1 MLNIKLLYTF
11 VVYYL
16 TNTVYH
22 MINIENLSYAYPKKE
37 ALFERL
43 NLELKPGSITGLLG
57 VNGAG
62 KTTLLKLL
70 SGMLSI
76 RHGKIKVNN
85 HIPFNRELEFLED
98 LYFVAE
104 EYYLP
109 QVKISQYVKAYIGFY
124 PKFSLNKFR
133 SILSDFQLDENHK
146 LHELS
151 HGQKKKFIVSFA
163 LATNCSLLIFDEPTN
178 GLDIP
183 SKVAFRKIMAGSIDE
198 NQLVIISTH
207 QVKDVENLIDDLVIL
222 KNGSVVFHKTTESI
236 SDNFIFTSSRN
247 IDEKSVLY
255 SEQIP
260 GGFKSIS
267 KQTNGTTTE
276 IDIELLFNAVNLG
289 TYLTQ
294 EVTNE

>member
-1 MLNIKLLYTF
+1 M
-11 VVYYL
+11 VS
-16 TNTVYH
+16 
-22 MINIENLSYAYPKKE
+22 IENLSYAYPKKE
-37 ALFERL
+37 ALFDNL
-43 NLELKPGSITGLLG
+43 SLELKPGSITGLLG

-70 SGMLSI
+70 SGLLSKD
-76 RHGKIKVNN
+76 HGKIMVND
-85 HIPFNRELEFLED
+85 HFPFDRNVELLED
-98 LYFVAE
+98 LYFIPE
-104 EYYLP
+104 EYFLP
-109 QVKISQYVKAYIGFY
+109 SVKISHYARANCGFY
-124 PKFSLNKFR
+124 PKFDAHKF
-133 SILSDFQLDENHK
+133 SAILSDFELNEADK

-183 SKVAFRKIMAGSIDE
+183 SKAIFRKILAGSIED

-207 QVKDVENLIDDLVIL
+207 QVKDVENLIDNLVIL
-222 KNGSVVFHKTTESI
+222 KNGSVVFHENTGSI
-236 SDNFIFTSSRN
+236 TDNFTFSSARS

-260 GGFKSIS
+260 GGYKAIS
-267 KQTNGTTTE
+267 KQTNGASTE
-276 IDIELLFNAVNLG
+276 IDIELLFNAVTLG
-289 TYLTQ
+289 TQLTK